1 MTLIRKQ
8 KESMKKLVMI
18 FAMFLTC
25 LTIDQ
30 VYTCMPY
37 ETCIGILTC
46 LGVPKH
52 ASSIRDAIGKGDGNG
67 IGVDTA
73 ACGHL
78 EPGLNR
84 HSPDSCRVVR
94 QFAPFPAF

>member
-18 FAMFLTC
+18 FAMFLSC

-30 VYTCMPY
+30 VYACMPY

-46 LGVPKH
+46 LGFPKH

-67 IGVDTA
+67 VGVDTA
-73 ACGHL
+73 ACWHL
-78 EPGLNR
+78 EPGLNNR
-84 HSPDSCRVVR
+84 EQSKERTLKP
-94 QFAPFPAF
+94 

>member
-18 FAMFLTC
+18 FAMFLSC
-25 LTIDQ
+25 LTIVQ
-30 VYTCMPY
+30 VYACMPY

-46 LGVPKH
+46 LGFPKH

-67 IGVDTA
+67 IGVGRR
-73 ACGHL
+73 GHS
-78 EPGLNR
+78 GLLASR
-84 HSPDSCRVVR
+84 TRTK
-94 QFAPFPAF
+94 

>member
-18 FAMFLTC
+18 FTMFLSC

-30 VYTCMPY
+30 VYACMPY

-46 LGVPKH
+46 LGFPKH

-67 IGVDTA
+67 IGVTA
-73 ACGHL
+73 ACWHL
-78 EPGLNR
+78 EPGLNNR
-84 HSPDSCRVVR
+84 EQSKERTLKP
-94 QFAPFPAF
+94 